1 MPIKLENK
9 NRYPDNWLEI
19 RERIRIRANDKC
31 ENCGVV
37 NHSWI
42 NRITRE
48 MCLSDE
54 HDAIRVVCTTAHLD
68 HTPENCEDDN
78 LKFLCQRCHNRY
90 DIKHRKETR
99 HNTRMKDQLEMSF
112 GGVFDADPFI
122 MKITFG
128 NGDTLKITKY

>member
-1 MPIKLENK
+1 
-9 NRYPDNWLEI
+9 
-19 RERIRIRANDKC
+19 
-31 ENCGVV
+31 
-37 NHSWI
+37 
-42 NRITRE
+42 